1 MGRFTTKNTGNT
13 TNATSLKY
21 WLFVTAGMVKRSRVI
36 SFARHLVAQITG
48 QVAVASVPV
57 CADRAAHQRHSRAME
72 QQTLALLHSR
82 LGWRPVRRGSGD
94 SSGF

>member
-13 TNATSLKY
+13 TNTTSLKH
-21 WLFVTAGMVKRSRVI
+21 WLFVMAGTVKRARVI
-36 SFARHLVAQITG
+36 SFARHLYARITG
-48 QVAVASVPV
+48 RVAVASVAV
-57 CADRAAHQRHSRAME
+57 CADAMAARRHGRAME

-82 LGWRPVRRGSGD
+82 LGWRPATRGPGG